1 MRKLLHLCCLIL
13 LAGTCAAQ
21 RDVPQRIGT
30 RAQTGA
36 TDLSLSEAIQVGLEN
51 NYQIRLA
58 RADLTVARNN
68 DDVALTG
75 KRPTVSLGLTPGIS
89 YRNTVNPAS
98 IVARSSTWSYSVAP
112 SANLNWT
119 LFNGGRIEI
128 AKEQLATFAD
138 LAAGQLQVEVEASIA
153 AIVTAYYN
161 AVVAQE
167 QIGVRR
173 RILALSRDRI
183 EYQRIRADYG
193 QGGTFEELQARDA
206 YLSDS
211 TNLVTQELQYQ
222 LAVRNLLQ
230 LMGSNDLDQRLRL
243 ITDLTAPTDAYDRNA
258 LEGQLLSGNAQLR
271 ALRVN
276 ETLADINA
284 RLIETEYKPTVGL
297 QGGLSYDYSVQTGTQ
312 TFVFGD
318 APPDARDLP
327 GIGARTLAGQIGFG
341 VNYLLF
347 DGGARDVRR
356 QTAQLETLTARLN
369 TEAVEQQLRTALS
382 SALDRYENQLA
393 VVEITR
399 RLIDNAERNLAI
411 TEERFRGGTINSFDY
426 RAVQLSYVNAEFQLL
441 NALLQLKNTETEV
454 LRLTGGIV
462 D

>member
-1 MRKLLHLCCLIL
+1 MGSPLRRYLLLLPLC
-13 LAGTCAAQ
+13 TCALA
-21 RDVPQRIGT
+21 PLF
-30 RAQTGA
+30 AQTP
-36 TDLSLSEAIQVGLEN
+36 LSLSDAIQLGLKD

-58 RADLTVARNN
+58 TADVDIARNN
-68 DDVALTG
+68 NDDALTG
-75 KRPTVSLGLTPGIS
+75 KAPVISLGLTPGVS

-98 IVARSSTWSYSVAP
+98 IVARSSTFSYSIAP

-119 LFNGGRIEI
+119 LFNGGRVEI
-128 AKEQLATFAD
+128 TKERLATFAD
-138 LAAGQLQVEVEASIA
+138 LAAGQLQVEVEATVA
-153 AIVTAYYN
+153 DIVTAYYN

-167 QIGVRR
+167 QIGVRQR
-173 RILALSRDRI
+173 VLDLSRDRI

-193 QGGTFEELQARDA
+193 QGGTFEELQAQDA

-211 TNLVTQELQYQ
+211 TNLVVQQLQYR
-222 LAVRNLLQ
+222 LAIRNLLQ
-230 LMGSNDLDQRLRL
+230 TMGSNDLDQQ
-243 ITDLTAPTDAYDRNA
+243 LTLTTQLEPEPNAYDRSA
-258 LEGQLLSGNAQLR
+258 LEGQLLSTNSQLR

-276 ETLADINA
+276 ETLADINT
-284 RLIETEYKPTVGL
+284 RLIETEYKPSVSLNAGV
-297 QGGLSYDYSVQTGTQ
+297 SYDYSVQTGTQ

-327 GIGARTLAGQIGFG
+327 GIGARTLAGQVGVG

-356 QTAQLETLTARLN
+356 QTAELEARAARLN
-369 TEAVEQQLRTALS
+369 TESVEQQLRSALAS
-382 SALDRYENQLA
+382 TLDRYENQLE
-393 VVEITR
+393 VVNITR
-399 RLIDNAERNLAI
+399 RLIDNAERNLGV

-426 RAVQLSYVNAEFQLL
+426 RAIQLNYVNAEFQLL